1 MKRVIIIGCPGSG
14 KSTFARAL
22 RDKTGLPLY
31 PLDLLYWNPDRTT
44 VTREL
49 FRQRL
54 DEILQQDTWI
64 LDGNYSATMERRLEA
79 CDTVFFFDL
88 PVSDCLHGIASRK
101 GKARPDLPWIEP
113 IDEEDEAFLSFVRS
127 YRESARPTVLSLLK
141 CHPEKQTVIF
151 TSHEES
157 ERYLSTL

>member
-64 LDGNYSATMERRLEA
+64 LDGNYSATMERRLEV

-88 PVSDCLHGIASRK
+88 PVSDCLQGIAARK

-113 IDEEDEAFLSFVRS
+113 IDEKDEEFLSFVRS
-127 YRESARPTVLSLLK
+127 YRESARPAVLSLLE

-151 TSHEES
+151 TSHEEADH
-157 ERYLSTL
+157 YLNTL